1 MKKKRRS
8 YLLQA
13 LLVIILVFIDQITKF
28 WAKTA
33 LPGNPI
39 SLIPGVLKLQYHENT
54 GALFGIMSDNSLLL
68 GFVSLLSLLLVIALY
83 KKTPLDKKYNIL
95 RFIWILLLSGGIGNI
110 IDRFTHRYVIDFIYF
125 ELIDFPIFNVADSYV
140 TISVALIIISLIYHR
155 KDGYY
160 DFLEDKADEGKDNS
174 NHEEKS

>member
-1 MKKKRRS
+1 M
-8 YLLQA
+8 
-13 LLVIILVFIDQITKF
+13 
-28 WAKTA
+28 
-33 LPGNPI
+33 PGNPI

-54 GALFGIMSDNSLLL
+54 GALFGIMSNNSLLL
-68 GFVSLLSLLLVIALY
+68 GFVSLLSLLLIIALY
-83 KKTPLDKKYNIL
+83 KNPLDKKYNIL